1 MKGRRA
7 APWIAALAAVL
18 LHLPALRN
26 EFVFDDRGVL
36 LQNPLLADLS
46 SAPRIFGAPYWNAP
60 GLTGG
65 LYRPITTLSFAVD
78 RALAGGFRP
87 AWFHA
92 VNVLLHGAIAALV
105 VLLAL
110 RLGLP
115 AWAGLFAGA
124 LFAVHPVH
132 VEAVASVVGRS
143 EILAAGFGLG
153 AILCGAAAR
162 RDPGRRGR
170 VAAWAAAALFLLAM
184 LSKES
189 AFVLPAIAWL
199 FDRTSPAGAKHHGRT
214 LAGGAIAAAA
224 IALLLRAHALG
235 GLGGTPIPFV
245 DNPAASAGPWQGRLA
260 AVAVLPRIARLLVWP
275 HPLSADYS
283 YAQIPLP
290 QGLLDPMLLL
300 GLVLAAGVTIAGL
313 RLLPRDRTLGFA
325 LLFVPLS
332 LALTCNLLVFIG
344 TLLAERLL
352 YLPSVGVCL
361 AAGALAARAGAAA
374 DRPRPRRSAAAGRA
388 LLAVGLLAV
397 AAGAWGTLRRVGD
410 WRDDFSLYES
420 AARVSPRSARIRYNL
435 GNAWLRRARFGEAE
449 TEYRRALEVYPE
461 FADATGNLG
470 FALLQQGRA
479 AEAIAPLTTAANR
492 QPRNAEVRVNLGSA
506 RRALG
511 DRPGARAEF
520 EAALQIQPGSATAWN
535 NLGSLF
541 LSGGENAEAIRSLER
556 AVAEEPKYAL
566 YRVNLADAYNAAG
579 RPADARAQFEEAFRL
594 DPDAS
599 ESLRGQ
605 GELALQ
611 RGDAAAAERAFRA
624 AADGQPPSARAANFL
639 GYLMARKGDRA
650 AAIAAYERAIAIDP
664 TLWDAHRSL
673 GLLFADLPAER
684 ERAVRHLTLSLQLEP
699 SQDGAEGLRERIR
712 SLGGTGGGAPSR

>member
-1 MKGRRA
+1 MTDRRA
-7 APWIAALAAVL
+7 APWIAALVAIL

-36 LQNPLLADLS
+36 LQNPLLTDLR
-46 SAPRIFGAPYWNAP
+46 SAPRILSAPYWNAP

-65 LYRPITTLSFAVD
+65 LYRPVTTLSFALD
-78 RALAGGFRP
+78 RALARGFEP
-87 AWFHA
+87 AWFHG
-92 VNVLLHGAIAALV
+92 VNVLLHGAVAALV

-115 AWAGLFAGA
+115 SWAGLLAGG

-143 EILAAGFGLG
+143 EILAAGFGLL
-153 AILCGAAAR
+153 AILAVVAAR

-170 VAAWAAAALFLLAM
+170 IAACAAPVLFLLAM

-199 FDRTSPAGAKHHGRT
+199 CDRAVTPAGRHHGRT
-214 LAGGAIAAAA
+214 LGAGTIGAVA
-224 IALLLRAHALG
+224 IALLLRSHALG
-235 GLGGTPIPFV
+235 GLGGAPVPFV
-245 DNPAASAGPWQGRLA
+245 DNPAAAAGPVQGRLA

-290 QGLLDPMLLL
+290 RGFADPLPLL
-300 GLVLAAGVTIAGL
+300 GMLLAAGVTFAGL
-313 RLLPRDRTLGFA
+313 RLLRRDRALGFA

-332 LALTCNLLVFIG
+332 LALTCNLVVFIG

-352 YLPSVGVCL
+352 YLPSVGVCV
-361 AAGALAARAGAAA
+361 AAAAVVAVTADRTGPRRRAGA
-374 DRPRPRRSAAAGRA
+374 GRVLVSLA
-388 LLAVGLLAV
+388 LVGL

-420 AARVSPRSARIRYNL
+420 AARVSPKSARIRYNL
-435 GNAWLRRARFGEAE
+435 GNAWLRRGQYREAE
-449 TEYRRALEVYPE
+449 REYRRALDVYPE

-479 AEAIAPLTTAANR
+479 GEALAPLTTAASR

-520 EAALQIQPGSATAWN
+520 EAALRIQPGSATAWN
-535 NLGSLF
+535 NLGSLL
-541 LSGGENAEAIRSLER
+541 LSGGEHEDAIRCLEK
-556 AVAEEPKYAL
+556 AVASDPRYAL

-579 RPADARAQFEEAFRL
+579 RGAEARAQFEEAFRL

-599 ESLRGQ
+599 ESIRGR
-605 GELALQ
+605 GELAMS
-611 RGDAAAAERAFRA
+611 RGDVAAAESAFRA
-624 AADGQPPSARAANFL
+624 AADGDPPSARAANFL
-639 GYLMARKGDRA
+639 GYLLARKGNRA
-650 AAIAAYERAIAIDP
+650 AAIAAYERAVAIDP

-684 ERAVRHLTLSLQLEP
+684 QRAVRHLTLALQLEP
-699 SQDGAEGLRERIR
+699 AQEGAERLRERIR
-712 SLGGTGGGAPSR
+712 SLGGEGGGEPSR